1 MNLKVIFLL
10 RLFNVINPVFKT
22 EISKSVERKVVFLF
36 PQGTAGA
43 NNISATPTFL
53 FFRNRVRVDQYQG
66 ADAAG
71 LEEKIKQHT
80 ENDPG
85 NNEDSDIPKGY
96 VSLLHHTGP
105 GLVLDYPCRA
115 KISDQSL
122 KQMFLS
128 KLEF

>member
-1 MNLKVIFLL
+1 MRMGNKNWSELIESSGSFRQGLDNA
-10 RLFNVINPVFKT
+10 RLILQNRL
-22 EISKSVERKVVFLF
+22 SSS
-36 PQGTAGA
+36 QATAAA

-85 NNEDSDIPKGY
+85 NSEDSDIPKGY
-96 VSLLHHTGP
+96 VSG
-105 GLVLDYPCRA
+105 
-115 KISDQSL
+115 
-122 KQMFLS
+122 
-128 KLEF
+128 

>member
-1 MNLKVIFLL
+1 MVSFSQNYNDREVTFTNHL
-10 RLFNVINPVFKT
+10 
-22 EISKSVERKVVFLF
+22 SF
-36 PQGTAGA
+36 PQATAAA

-96 VSLLHHTGP
+96 VS
-105 GLVLDYPCRA
+105 RRR
-115 KISDQSL
+115 
-122 KQMFLS
+122 F
-128 KLEF
+128 

>member
-1 MNLKVIFLL
+1 MLVKNEKQEATREKIQHRFKSTVSFRQGLDDA
-10 RLFNVINPVFKT
+10 RLILQNHLSF
-22 EISKSVERKVVFLF
+22 S
-36 PQGTAGA
+36 QATAAA

-85 NNEDSDIPKGY
+85 NSEDSDIPKGY
-96 VSLLHHTGP
+96 VSG
-105 GLVLDYPCRA
+105 
-115 KISDQSL
+115 
-122 KQMFLS
+122 
-128 KLEF
+128 